1 MRRLSKT
8 ILAAVLIYTAA
19 GLAVFLGM
27 FQPPARFAHL
37 AAFVPT
43 SVMFSALPVEIMW
56 KTARA
61 GPLRPGDPAPD
72 FHLPATDK
80 TATVR
85 LSSHRGIRPV
95 MLIFG
100 SYT

>member
-1 MRRLSKT
+1 MRRLTKA
-8 ILAAVLIYTAA
+8 ILAAVLIYIVA

-37 AAFVPT
+37 AAFVPN
-43 SVMFSALPVEIMW
+43 SVMFTALPVEIMW

-61 GPLRPGDPAPD
+61 GPLRPGSPAPD
-72 FHLPATDK
+72 FHLSSTDK
-80 TATVR
+80 TTEVQ
-85 LSSHRGIRPV
+85 LSSQRGVRPV